1 MKTVVITGSSRGLGF
16 EMAKVFRKS
25 GLNVM
30 LSATNQEVLEK
41 AKKEL
46 EKIESSAKVEVC
58 KCNVTSAEDMYI
70 CIVYIMFGGTRRL
83 EIRQNKNYG
92 DNPEYKTYVKQTP
105 ILLPFIPYIV

>member
-41 AKKEL
+41 AKKNSRKL
-46 EKIESSAKVEVC
+46 KAPLKL
-58 KCNVTSAEDMYI
+58 KCVNAM
-70 CIVYIMFGGTRRL
+70 
-83 EIRQNKNYG
+83 
-92 DNPEYKTYVKQTP
+92 
-105 ILLPFIPYIV
+105 